1 MANKTTIITDFP
13 KIKLSYETFVH
24 KKVFDA
30 NVVLAIP
37 AGKKCFAW
45 FTTKNEKNV
54 CYILE
59 MGDDKQIEKYHMVC
73 ACFHESLS
81 IGTILYGTLFFHEK
95 RRFFAMEDVMNY
107 KGKNVVLLPYIEK
120 LKLFE
125 TMFTTDL
132 SQASYSPSFVTFGLP
147 LMSSNIESLLAQI
160 TPTQRIMYFQYRYF
174 NKPTIYRVKPYV
186 VMRTDM
192 DMDTNASVTR
202 QLIQQHPQ
210 KQPQQLQLQQ
220 HPQNQLQQQH
230 QPRYNNRQLQ
240 PTTYERV
247 FIIMADIQNDI
258 YHLYEPSNKS
268 LVGTAYIPDY
278 KTSVMMNQLFRNI
291 KENVNLDSL
300 EESDT
305 EEEFENDRA
314 DKFVYLD
321 REYTMVCAYNNKFK
335 KWVPLRV
342 VVDKSTDMKK

>member
-1 MANKTTIITDFP
+1 MANKTTIMTDFP

-59 MGDDKQIEKYHMVC
+59 LGENKQIEKYHMVT

-107 KGKNVVLLPYIEK
+107 KGKNVVMLPYIEK

-125 TMFTTDL
+125 TMFTADL

-147 LMSSNIESLLAQI
+147 LMSRDIESLLAQI

-192 DMDTNASVTR
+192 DMDTNTGVTT
-202 QLIQQHPQ
+202 QHIQQAPQ
-210 KQPQQLQLQQ
+210 KQPNQQQP
-220 HPQNQLQQQH
+220 PQPQLQQQP
-230 QPRYNNRQLQ
+230 QQQQVRYNNRHPQ
-240 PTTYERV
+240 PTYERV
-247 FIIMADIQNDI
+247 FSIMADIQNDI